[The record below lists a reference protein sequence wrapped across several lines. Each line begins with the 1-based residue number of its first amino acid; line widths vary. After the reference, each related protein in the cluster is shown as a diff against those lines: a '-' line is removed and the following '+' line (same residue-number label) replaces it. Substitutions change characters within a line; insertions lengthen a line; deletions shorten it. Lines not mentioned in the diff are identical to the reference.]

1 MNRGKSILFIKI
13 LLTILFIFCN
23 NSVTLSKTLD
33 NNYSSEVKTERFLAK
48 KYCDSIN
55 KNLFKGLD
63 KESVLQYEYFFSS
76 INPKD
81 IMDKNIFIKDFSSE
95 VQSICSYKLS
105 ELNKKEFE
113 YFIEKNATKK

>member
-1 MNRGKSILFIKI
+1 MNKRKYILFIKI
-13 LLTILFIFCN
+13 LLTILFIFCSN
-23 NSVTLSKTLD
+23 FETLSETLD
-33 NNYSSEVKTERFLAK
+33 KNYFTELKIERLLAK

-55 KNLFKGLD
+55 ENLFKGLD

-81 IMDKNIFIKDFSSE
+81 IIDKNKFIKDFSSE

-113 YFIEKNATKK
+113 YFIEKNDTK